1 MSTTATPPRRF
12 EFVGGNS
19 SKFWEVRVEGRDV
32 YVAYGR
38 IGSTGQTSF
47 KSLQTAEA
55 ATSHAEKLVR
65 EKTAKGY
72 VEVT

>member
-1 MSTTATPPRRF
+1 MF
-12 EFVGGNS
+12 ESPGGNS
-19 SKFWEVRVEGRDV
+19 SKFLEVRVQGCDV

-47 KSLQTAEA
+47 KSLPTAEA
-55 ATSHAEKLVR
+55 ATSHAENLVR
-65 EKTAKGY
+65 EKTVSIKTAKGY

>member
-1 MSTTATPPRRF
+1 MF
-12 EFVGGNS
+12 ESPGGNS
-19 SKFWEVRVEGRDV
+19 SKFWEVRVQGRDV
-32 YVAYGR
+32 YVTYGR

-47 KSLQTAEA
+47 KSLESADA